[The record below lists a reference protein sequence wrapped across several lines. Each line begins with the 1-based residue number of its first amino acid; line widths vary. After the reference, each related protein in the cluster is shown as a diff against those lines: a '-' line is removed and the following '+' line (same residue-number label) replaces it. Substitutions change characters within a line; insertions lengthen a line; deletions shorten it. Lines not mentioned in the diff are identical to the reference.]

1 MTLQDFNNSV
11 YEAREHLRASDV
23 PVYKKP
29 ISDYI
34 IEFLAAG
41 TLIFMF
47 YVLYIFINLVV
58 IN

>member
-41 TLIFMF
+41 FLFLMF
-47 YVLYIFINLVV
+47 YVIYFILIVV